1 MLTVCAL
8 AIGCGQPPL
17 MADSRDIAME
27 GWSSAEPVLF
37 HWEIQDTLKRHDV
50 LLDVRHSQT
59 YPYSNLHLFLTY
71 RFPNGKSRV
80 DTVECTL
87 ANEYGQWRGNGFGD
101 LVDQRFL
108 LKTGIQFPV
117 SGRYGLEVKHGMRL
131 DPVPAIA
138 NVGLRLESFEGNS
151 RP

>member
-37 HWEIQDTLKRHDV
+37 HWEIQDTLKRYDV

-59 YPYSNLHLFLTY
+59 YPYSNLYLFLTY

-87 ANEYGQWRGNGFGD
+87 APKKNKGERLGKVRLQKGTYSPN
-101 LVDQRFL
+101 LYSM
-108 LKTGIQFPV
+108 LKGCSLI
-117 SGRYGLEVKHGMRL
+117 
-131 DPVPAIA
+131 
-138 NVGLRLESFEGNS
+138 
-151 RP
+151 